1 MSEIREYNLREN
13 IRAERV
19 EQSGRIVTAN
29 GPIDVVEGEYIVHKE
44 NGTERVNGKEFEDK
58 YAPVSGSDSRDED
71 SENDRE
77 TGFSPVGKSVAQ
89 VTEYMDS
96 HPDEVTAIK
105 ARESESNTP
114 RKGIME
120 YESR

>member
-1 MSEIREYNLREN
+1 MSGIREYNLREN
-13 IRAERV
+13 VRAEKV
-19 EQSGRIVTAN
+19 EESGRIVTAS
-29 GPIDVVEGEYIVHKE
+29 GPIDVVEGEYIVHTA

-96 HPDEVTAIK
+96 HPEEVDAIK
-105 ARESESNTP
+105 RREGESNTP